1 MGRTA
6 LLATESHT
14 SDAPVYRGHPLLGAA
29 PDFRRDPFDTLL
41 RAARLGPVVRFRVP
55 PGVPIR
61 SYGLFSPECAQRVL
75 VQETGGYTKDSAPYQ
90 EVAAAFGNGLLTA
103 QREEWHRQRRFV
115 APLFTPRRLEQDYVP
130 TLVAEGTLLRDRWL
144 TAPEATLDVHAAS
157 VRYTLRAVGRML
169 FGADLDPLLPAF
181 GPAFAQLNVHLRQ
194 RLTASLLAPRSWPTP
209 GNLRGRKAQRSLY
222 GMVDAIIADRQA
234 AGRSEDDLLGR
245 LLAARHAETG
255 EGLTA
260 GEVRD
265 QVLIFLLAGQETTS
279 TTLAFAL
286 QFLALHPQV
295 QRRVAAEAAG
305 VLDGGPP
312 TGDAVRTMPYTQQ
325 VVKETM
331 RLYPPAYA
339 VSRYTH
345 DGDVVGGVEILPE
358 SNVAVGTF
366 ALHRSPQLWPDPNR
380 FDPDRFAPA
389 QVESRHRYAWLPFGA
404 GPRVCIGA
412 QLAMIEATVAIA
424 LLTHRHVIVAA
435 RRDRPAA
442 PVGAVPAGLV
452 LRPAWPMPYRLVA
465 QR

>member
-1 MGRTA
+1 MGRTYLGERARDRSAQPARPGPGKSPQGVRPPRPHRSRRGRRTRTSAVRHPAGDLDPLRRRPSGAQRVAHARDQDSVGLQHRHRRPPRAEAVRSGQLPRCRRRLLRGWCGQAGRGDLHPRPGASSGACPARTDGGRQLARRRRGGGPGHPDPAPPPDQRGQPRPRPRPAPRRRLMPSGGPEARLGTYRDAAGAALSRVGAWRVEERLMGRTA

-75 VQETGGYTKDSAPYQ
+75 VQETAGYTKDSAPYQ

-209 GNLRGRKAQRSLY
+209 GNIRGRKAQRSLY
-222 GMVDAIIADRQA
+222 GMVD
-234 AGRSEDDLLGR
+234 
-245 LLAARHAETG
+245 
-255 EGLTA
+255 
-260 GEVRD
+260 
-265 QVLIFLLAGQETTS
+265 
-279 TTLAFAL
+279 
-286 QFLALHPQV
+286 
-295 QRRVAAEAAG
+295 
-305 VLDGGPP
+305 
-312 TGDAVRTMPYTQQ
+312 
-325 VVKETM
+325 
-331 RLYPPAYA
+331 
-339 VSRYTH
+339 
-345 DGDVVGGVEILPE
+345 
-358 SNVAVGTF
+358 
-366 ALHRSPQLWPDPNR
+366 
-380 FDPDRFAPA
+380 
-389 QVESRHRYAWLPFGA
+389 
-404 GPRVCIGA
+404 
-412 QLAMIEATVAIA
+412 
-424 LLTHRHVIVAA
+424 
-435 RRDRPAA
+435 
-442 PVGAVPAGLV
+442 
-452 LRPAWPMPYRLVA
+452 
-465 QR
+465 